1 MPKWKQQQQ
10 KHAKK
15 TSHYLRVRKRPFHAP
30 IDIMGDQGKFTKK
43 LISQTEMKHTY
54 GDGNIHIWR
63 WNMHRDQAGIVTYQR
78 SVLFFFLL
86 FYYLATIL
94 LASVV
99 SLVSAVSF
107 RWFRY
112 GGLFSSFRVLV
123 HAIWTISGYLT
134 VNFKRT
140 KLWQWGA

>member
-1 MPKWKQQQQ
+1 
-10 KHAKK
+10 
-15 TSHYLRVRKRPFHAP
+15 
-30 IDIMGDQGKFTKK
+30 
-43 LISQTEMKHTY
+43 
-54 GDGNIHIWR
+54 
-63 WNMHRDQAGIVTYQR
+63 MHRDQAGIVTYQR

-140 KLWQWGA
+140 KL

>member
-1 MPKWKQQQQ
+1 
-10 KHAKK
+10 
-15 TSHYLRVRKRPFHAP
+15 
-30 IDIMGDQGKFTKK
+30 
-43 LISQTEMKHTY
+43 
-54 GDGNIHIWR
+54 
-63 WNMHRDQAGIVTYQR
+63 MHRDQAGVVTYQR
-78 SVLFFFLL
+78 SVLSFFFLL

-112 GGLFSSFRVLV
+112 GGLFSSFRILV
-123 HAIWTISGYLT
+123 RAIWTISGYLT

-140 KLWQWGA
+140 KL